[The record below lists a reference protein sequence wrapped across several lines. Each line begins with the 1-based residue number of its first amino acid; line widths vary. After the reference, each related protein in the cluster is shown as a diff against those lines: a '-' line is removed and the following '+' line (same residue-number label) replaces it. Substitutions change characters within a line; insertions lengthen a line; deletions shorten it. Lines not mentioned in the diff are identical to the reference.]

1 MEFGDIVYIGLIS
14 GLMSA
19 AIIIIAANMFL
30 EGIVNSFRSHMR
42 EVMTD
47 DDDIVDC
54 YITFADDRGLMYMY
68 SKEDNEFI
76 AQGTSWEELNK
87 NTKKRYPDKMFN
99 VPTVEI
105 KKAMEFNK

>member
-30 EGIVNSFRSHMR
+30 EGIVNTFRSHMR
-42 EVMTD
+42 EVLAD

-54 YITFADDRGLMYMY
+54 YIKFDETTGIMYMF
-68 SKEDNEFI
+68 SKDDNDFI
-76 AQGTSWEELNK
+76 AQVVSWEELNK
-87 NTKKRYPDKMFN
+87 NTKQRYPDKMFN